1 MKILLTTLNAK
12 YIHSN
17 LAIKYLYAASGE
29 ARDSIELREF
39 TINQENDLIYAELM
53 RCETD
58 LIGFSCY
65 IWNIERIL
73 ELADTIKKASPE
85 TKILLGGP
93 EVTYR
98 AEQILH
104 ENPSV
109 DMILTGEGEEAF
121 PKLLRVLFE
130 EAGEGSKFQQET
142 DANAISDFERALG
155 LYGIDG
161 LAFRKEDTVI
171 VNSSSEAV
179 DFEKVPFPYLYL
191 SCDADKII
199 YYESSRG
206 CPFRCIY
213 CLSSLE
219 KDVRPLPLDRV
230 KQDLRYFLYKGIRQV
245 KLVDRTFNYDKE
257 RAAEIFRFLMDADN
271 KTTNFHFELCGEL
284 LDEEMIDLLAGARP
298 GLFQFEIGVQTTN
311 PETLKAVRRTS
322 DFRKLSSN
330 VKRIRAKDNIHLH
343 LDLIAGLPYEGIEA
357 FRKSFNDVYSL
368 RPHVLQLGFLKL
380 LPGTPIRRHA
390 DEYGYLY
397 RDKAPYEVIANRF
410 ISAKELVRLKMI
422 ETVLDRFYNRGGFSE
437 TLEFAG
443 EELSMSPFDFYEEF
457 AIFYYKKGFQISP
470 QSKENLY
477 RVLAEYGRWKDSELA
492 GTGETMQDILYR
504 DMQRTLNPEAVKK
517 FIKQGWELE
526 S

>member
-17 LAIKYLYAASGE
+17 LAMKYLYAASGE
-29 ARDSIELREF
+29 ARDTIELREF
-39 TINQENDLIYAELM
+39 TINQENDLIYTELM
-53 RCETD
+53 RCESD

-98 AEQILH
+98 AEQILN
-104 ENPSV
+104 ENPSI
-109 DMILTGEGEEAF
+109 DMILSGEGEESF

-130 EAGEGSKFQQET
+130 EAGEGTKFSEQP
-142 DANAISDFERALG
+142 DANVISDFEKALG

-161 LAFRKEDTVI
+161 LAFRKEDSIV

-179 DFEKVPFPYLYL
+179 DFENVPFPYLYL
-191 SCDADKII
+191 PCDPDKIV

-206 CPFRCIY
+206 CPFRCTY

-219 KDVRPLPLDRV
+219 KDVRAIPIDRV

-245 KLVDRTFNYDKE
+245 KFIDRTFNYDKE
-257 RAAEIFRFLMDADN
+257 RAAEIFRFLISADN

-284 LDEEMIDLLAGARP
+284 LDDEMIDLLAGARP
-298 GLFQFEIGVQTTN
+298 GLFQFEIGVQSTN
-311 PETLKAVRRTS
+311 PETLKAIRRST
-322 DFRKLSSN
+322 DLQKLSSN
-330 VKRIRAKDNIHLH
+330 VKRIRAKNNIHLH
-343 LDLIAGLPYEGIEA
+343 LDLIAGLPYEGMET
-357 FRKSFNDVYSL
+357 FRKSFNDIYAL
-368 RPHVLQLGFLKL
+368 RPHVLQLGFLKM
-380 LPGTPIRRHA
+380 LPGTPIRKHA

-410 ISAKELVRLKMI
+410 LSAKELVRIKMI
-422 ETVLDRFYNRGGFSE
+422 EAVLDRFYNRGGFLE
-437 TLEFAG
+437 TLEYAAEG
-443 EELSMSPFDFYEEF
+443 LLMSPFDFYEEF

-477 RVLAEYGRWKDSELA
+477 RVLAGYGRWKDTDIS
-492 GTGETMQDILYR
+492 GTGETMQEVLMK
-504 DMQRTLNPEAVKK
+504 DMQRTLNPEDLKK

-526 S
+526 